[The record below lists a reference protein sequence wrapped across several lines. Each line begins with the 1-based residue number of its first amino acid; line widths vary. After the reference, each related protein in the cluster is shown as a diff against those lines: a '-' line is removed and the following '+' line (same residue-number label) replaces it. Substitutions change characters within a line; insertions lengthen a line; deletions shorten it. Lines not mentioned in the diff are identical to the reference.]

1 MKIKI
6 FVQVKTSLIFAFMGD
21 GIDRLGL
28 SKKLLCFVQVDR
40 KKWDDIAWNQIAE
53 GKDDAI
59 NSKEGKGKT
68 ENVDKAKMHDD
79 PWAG

>member
-1 MKIKI
+1 
-6 FVQVKTSLIFAFMGD
+6 
-21 GIDRLGL
+21 
-28 SKKLLCFVQVDR
+28 VDR